1 MKDLRNLLNKRKI
14 YVKDLLYQKSKKK
27 FKRNLKQIKFFF
39 NNIKVK

>member
-27 FKRNLKQIKFFF
+27 FKRNLKQIKFFC

>member
-27 FKRNLKQIKFFF
+27 FIDLFSGCFSYENEES
-39 NNIKVK
+39 